1 MTSVPERNDVT
12 VKSSFND
19 VVEVEEEEVV
29 QPNEQGLLEGRQKV
43 DDSSKMSLK
52 QQRRKNKNKKNKKN
66 KKNGDNNNTTK
77 LPRPLDIDVT
87 TYADPP
93 LVVDSVPIVDYD
105 IQDFVVVPASST
117 AQKKKKDT
125 VIVTKIHGLPGLQTL
140 RQMLCLLH
148 YAYNS
153 RTKHDIVVFTSEPII
168 FDDDDKDE
176 DNGSND
182 SDDGGKNNNNNNND
196 NNTIKSSKKTET
208 INKNKKELQQ
218 LQSLFAEDGVTLRI
232 VVDNPG
238 LHTMVHTLP
247 IERRRQL
254 LQRCGNLTTVEGL
267 SWYSTCTEQRSA
279 ATLNERLAYT
289 WQAEFRALHL
299 WNHVAIRQY
308 DYMMW
313 IDADAF
319 CTRRWTSDP
328 VAVLKRYNLTL
339 LFDHFPQGSA
349 RGYEFPSLTR
359 QVFNKTIC
367 DVELNSSSGTLF
379 AKEGNCLGKKGT
391 RIHQV
396 HGFLHVTKLDFFRSQ
411 KVSEW
416 NSAMIRYDEK
426 NAASEGKGRV
436 GDDGDGDDDNDHG
449 YYRFSRLFDD
459 QIGLT
464 IPAAVLAGNSSRD
477 MRSMG
482 VKLRVMHNY
491 VLDGFMADWR
501 GYFVPWWRRNANTS
515 FPEACD
521 RCVVDISG

>member
-1 MTSVPERNDVT
+1 
-12 VKSSFND
+12 
-19 VVEVEEEEVV
+19 
-29 QPNEQGLLEGRQKV
+29 
-43 DDSSKMSLK
+43 MSLK
-52 QQRRKNKNKKNKKN
+52 QQRRKNKNRKNKK
-66 KKNGDNNNTTK
+66 KKQKNGDNNITK
-77 LPRPLDIDVT
+77 LPQPLDIDVT
-87 TYADPP
+87 IYADPP

-105 IQDFVVVPASST
+105 VQDFAPAST
-117 AQKKKKDT
+117 AIVDQKKDT

-153 RTKHDIVVFTSEPII
+153 RTKHDVVVFTSEPII
-168 FDDDDKDE
+168 LDVDDGDD
-176 DNGSND
+176 GND
-182 SDDGGKNNNNNNND
+182 SDGDNNNNNNNKVD
-196 NNTIKSSKKTET
+196 TNPKIKNSKTEN
-208 INKNKKELQQ
+208 INKNKRELQQ
-218 LQSLFAEDGVTLRI
+218 LQALFAEEGITLRI

-238 LHTMVHTLP
+238 LHTMVRTLSP
-247 IERRRQL
+247 ERRRQL
-254 LQRCGNLTTVEGL
+254 LQRCGNLTTVEEL
-267 SWYSTCTEQRSA
+267 SWYSTCSERRSA
-279 ATLNERLAYT
+279 ATLKERLAYT

-299 WNHVAIRQY
+299 WNHAAIQQY

-349 RGYEFPSLTR
+349 RGHEFPSLTR
-359 QVFNKTIC
+359 QVFNRTIC
-367 DVELNSSSGTLF
+367 DVELNPSSGTLSV
-379 AKEGNCLGKKGT
+379 KEGNCLGKKGT

-426 NAASEGKGRV
+426 NAAGKGKGRV
-436 GDDGDGDDDNDHG
+436 GDDDDEDNDHG